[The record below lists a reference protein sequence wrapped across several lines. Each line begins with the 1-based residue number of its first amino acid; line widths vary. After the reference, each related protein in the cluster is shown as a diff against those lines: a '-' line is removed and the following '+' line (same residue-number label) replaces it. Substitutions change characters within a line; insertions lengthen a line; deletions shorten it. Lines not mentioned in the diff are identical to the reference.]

1 VIEMSKNW
9 PKWVAAALVLA
20 GLSIVLAVST
30 RDGVA
35 AKAEAQ
41 ASAATAAQAAPHKQL
56 WHCGMHPQVIQD
68 HPGNCPICHMPLTP
82 MKSTGVGDAP
92 NGGKQLWWDPM
103 LGPSS
108 ITDHPGKSAMGMDLV
123 PYTPQGGGGSEV
135 VIDPAVVQNMGVQT
149 APVTRGPLH
158 KTVRAVGVFK
168 LPEPGLHDISLKLG
182 GWINKLYADQEGMH
196 VMKGEP
202 LFALYS
208 PELQVAEQEL
218 ISAVQSQRSL
228 GPDAS
233 PALREEADSLIAS
246 ARRKLELWDVD
257 QQEIDAIAKAERP
270 PRDVVFHS
278 PATGHIEDKA
288 IVQGS
293 AVQPGTKLMRVA
305 DHTKMWLDA
314 EVYEEQIPLI
324 KMGQTVEVA
333 VDAAPGKTFT
343 GKVTFIYPHVD
354 HMTRTLTVR
363 ATFDNPD
370 FQLKPGMYADAN
382 VVTEPVSDAIQVPQE
397 AMIDTGTKQIIFV
410 AEGGG
415 HFSPRTVRAGLRGDD
430 DRLQIVEGLAVGE
443 TVVTSGQFLM
453 DVESRTNEAIA
464 KLRGGSEQSP
474 AAVAT
479 QPMAVAVTQ
488 PMPAIAETP
497 GTTANPA
504 KPATQPATR
513 PAALSQV
520 YCPMAKAQWLQ
531 SAGPVDNPYMGPD
544 MKGCGEVKAE
554 VAMPP
559 ASSPLAPV
567 VEAYLS
573 LQRSMAEGGHDA
585 AAARQLK
592 AATDPLKGEAYTGL
606 RAAAD
611 KLAAAP
617 DLKTAR
623 TQFQA
628 VSDALAAA
636 MKPSSVR

>member
-1 VIEMSKNW
+1 MTKNW
-9 PKWVAAALVLA
+9 PKWVAAALVVA
-20 GLSIVLAVST
+20 GLILVVAVST
-30 RDGVA
+30 RGGA
-35 AKAEAQ
+35 TARAEAQ
-41 ASAATAAQAAPHKQL
+41 PSTGTTAQAAPHKQL

-82 MKSTGVGDAP
+82 MKSTGVGDPP

-108 ITDHPGKSAMGMDLV
+108 ITDHPGKSAMGMDMV
-123 PYTPQGGGGSEV
+123 PYTPQGGGGGPDV
-135 VIDPAVVQNMGVQT
+135 IIDPAVVQNMGVQT
-149 APVTRGPLH
+149 APVTRGPLS

-182 GWINKLYADQEGMH
+182 GWIDKLYANQEGMH

-218 ISAVQSQRSL
+218 ISAVQSKQSL

-233 PALREEADSLIAS
+233 PTLRKEADSLIAS

-257 QQEIDAIAKAERP
+257 RQEIDAIAKADRP

-278 PATGHIEDKA
+278 PATGYIEDKA

-314 EVYEEQIPLI
+314 KVYEEQIPLI
-324 KMGQTVEVA
+324 QMGQTVEVA
-333 VDAAPGKTFT
+333 VGAVPGKTFA

-382 VVTEPVSDAIQVPQE
+382 VVAEPLPDAIQVPQA
-397 AMIDTGTKQIIFV
+397 AMIDTGTKQIVFV
-410 AEGGG
+410 AEGNG

-430 DRLQIVEGLAVGE
+430 DRLQIVEGLAAGE

-464 KLRGGSEQSP
+464 KLRGANDQSS
-474 AAVAT
+474 AAAT
-479 QPMAVAVTQ
+479 QPMP
-488 PMPAIAETP
+488 PMTGMQ
-497 GTTANPA
+497 GTSANPA
-504 KPATQPATR
+504 SPATQPATR
-513 PAALSQV
+513 PAALAQV

-531 SAGPVDNPYMGPD
+531 VAGPVDNPYMGPE
-544 MKGCGEVKAE
+544 MKGCGEVKSELA
-554 VAMPP
+554 APP
-559 ASSPLAPV
+559 GSSPLAPV

-573 LQRSMAEGGHDA
+573 LQRSMAEGRHDA

-592 AATDPLKGEAYTGL
+592 SATDQLKGEAYDGL
-606 RAAAD
+606 RSVAD
-611 KLAAAP
+611 KLATAA
-617 DLKTAR
+617 DLKAAR

-636 MKPSSVR
+636 MKPSPAR